1 MKKTLVALLTIG
13 ISIAS
18 WGDSNTMNET
28 NRHDPTNRSPMLRSE
43 FVRLPLGSIQPRGWL
58 RNQLEAQANG
68 LTGHIE
74 ECWEDLGPNTG
85 WKGGTG
91 ESWERGPYY
100 LDGLVPL
107 AYQLGDQSLKD
118 KAQIWI
124 DWILQSQRS
133 DGWFGP
139 EKNEDRWPL
148 AVTLKVLTQYHEATG
163 DPRVLTL
170 LERYFGYMKEA
181 SPEAESDTEWYRV
194 RAMEGVL
201 SAYWLY
207 NRTGNPDLLDVA
219 KAIFENSY
227 DWTDWAYNF
236 RFEHNAFVI
245 PRQKTHW
252 EHNVNI
258 GMALKYPGVWYQQ
271 SGEDRY
277 KQAVYAALEKLDQYH
292 GQANGMYAG
301 DEHLSGSRPT
311 QGTELCGVVE
321 TMFSLE
327 NLIAILGDPALG
339 DRLERVAYNAL
350 PGTCTPDFWAHQYDQ
365 QANQVLCTVADREW
379 SSNGPQS
386 NIYGLEPNYGCC
398 TANMHQGWPKLV
410 SHLWMATKDD
420 GLVAVAYGP
429 SVVEATVADGVQVRI
444 VEETDYP
451 FSGRI
456 SLTLET
462 PEEVCF
468 PLVLRI
474 PAWADGARVAL
485 GGKVFDSTPGTF
497 LRIGRRWASGDKV
510 EIEFPMKVRTEK
522 RYNDSV
528 SLLRG
533 PLVFSLRIGEYFHQ
547 VGGEVPHADWEVYPT
562 TPWNYGLLAN
572 RENPEESV
580 TVSTGAVRE
589 VPFSNEGAP
598 VVLSAKGKRIP
609 YWSLKD
615 NSAADPPKSPVCV
628 DTPEETVELIPYG
641 CTRLRITEFPLVQ
654 D

>member
-1 MKKTLVALLTIG
+1 
-13 ISIAS
+13 
-18 WGDSNTMNET
+18 MNQA
-28 NRHDPTNRSPMLRSE
+28 NNHYPTNRSPLLKGE

-58 RNQLEAQANG
+58 RKQMKIQANG

-74 ECWEDLGPNTG
+74 EFWEDLGSNSG
-85 WKGGTG
+85 WRGGTG

-107 AYQLGDQSLKD
+107 AYQLDDQVLKE
-118 KAQIWI
+118 KAQVWI

-133 DGWFGP
+133 NGWFGP

-148 AVTLKVLTQYHEATG
+148 AVAMKVLTQYQEATG

-170 LERYFGYMKEA
+170 LERYFDYMKDA
-181 SPEAESDTEWYRV
+181 SPEGKTDSEWYRV

-207 NRTGNPDLLDVA
+207 NRTGNLTLLDVA
-219 KAIFENSY
+219 KTVFENSY
-227 DWTDWAYNF
+227 DWTDWAYYF
-236 RFEHNAFVI
+236 RFEHNAFVM

-277 KQAVYAALEKLDQYH
+277 KQAVHAALEKLDRYH

-327 NLIAILGDPALG
+327 NLIAIFGDPVLV
-339 DRLERVAYNAL
+339 DRLERIAYNAL
-350 PGTCTPDFWAHQYDQ
+350 PGTCTPDYWAHQYDQ
-365 QANQVLCTVADREW
+365 QTNQVLCTVAEREW
-379 SSNGPQS
+379 SSNGPRS

-410 SHLWMATKDD
+410 SHLWMATQDN

-429 SVVEATVADGVQVRI
+429 SVVDATVADGVRVSI

-468 PLVLRI
+468 PLMLRI
-474 PAWADGARVAL
+474 PAWADGAHVTVAGRV
-485 GGKVFDSTPGTF
+485 VESTPGTF
-497 LRIGRRWASGDKV
+497 LRIGRRWASDDRV
-510 EIEFPMKVRTEK
+510 EIEFPMKIRAEK
-522 RYNDSV
+522 RYNDAI

-562 TPWNYGLLAN
+562 TPWNYGLTID
-572 RENPEESV
+572 RENPEDSV
-580 TVSTGAVRE
+580 TVSTGAASE
-589 VPFSNEGAP
+589 VPFSNEGTP
-598 VVLSAKGKRIP
+598 LVLTAKGRRIP

-615 NSAADPPKSPVCV
+615 NSAADPPKSPVQV
-628 DTPEETVELIPYG
+628 DTPVETVDLIPYG
-641 CTRLRITEFPLVQ
+641 CTRLRITEFPVVE